1 MALLDGGFCFNMIR
15 GGVLVMRRVFIVSLV
30 ILLFVVTLFGC
41 GGLRYSQVAPEAKN
55 FHPKAVGVL
64 PVDVGTYE
72 EARGVI
78 DQVIAGVLVDTQ
90 WFTDVVAADT
100 ISNQLQSNEE
110 LRKVYLDYISK
121 LKAVNFSDP
130 EMSKKI
136 GEISKVEAFLVINV
150 DYWNYTKEN
159 EKKVAKVGIG
169 IKMIDASSGKILW
182 KAGHHEAEDYMLI
195 KPKLPDVAKD
205 LVKKMIKEMPH

>member
-30 ILLFVVTLFGC
+30 ILLFVTLFGC

-136 GEISKVEAFLVINV
+136 GEISKVDAFLVINV

-195 KPKLPDVAKD
+195 KPKLPNVAKD

>member
-1 MALLDGGFCFNMIR
+1 
-15 GGVLVMRRVFIVSLV
+15 MRRVFIVSLV
-30 ILLFVVTLFGC
+30 ILLFVTLFGC

-136 GEISKVEAFLVINV
+136 GEISKVDAFLVINV

-195 KPKLPDVAKD
+195 KPKLPNVAKD

>member
-1 MALLDGGFCFNMIR
+1 MIR

-30 ILLFVVTLFGC
+30 ILLFVTLFGC

-136 GEISKVEAFLVINV
+136 GEISKVDAFLVINV

-182 KAGHHEAEDYMLI
+182 KAGHHEAEDYTLI

>member
-1 MALLDGGFCFNMIR
+1 MIR

-30 ILLFVVTLFGC
+30 ILLFVTLFGC

-136 GEISKVEAFLVINV
+136 GEISKVDAFLVINV

>member
-1 MALLDGGFCFNMIR
+1 
-15 GGVLVMRRVFIVSLV
+15 MRRVFIVSLV
-30 ILLFVVTLFGC
+30 ILLFVTLFGC

-136 GEISKVEAFLVINV
+136 GEISKVDAFLVINV

>member
-1 MALLDGGFCFNMIR
+1 MIR
-15 GGVLVMRRVFIVSLV
+15 GGVLVTRRVFIVSLV
-30 ILLFVVTLFGC
+30 ILLFVTLLGC

-55 FHPKAVGVL
+55 FHPKSVGVF

-90 WFTDVVAADT
+90 WFTDVVAADI

-136 GEISKVEAFLVINV
+136 GEISKVDAFLVINV

-159 EKKVAKVGIG
+159 EKKVTKVGIG